1 MIPITL
7 SEQITKNPILISYY
21 NFSWQGQTV
30 VSTIVADEL
39 VSRSQCEAVG
49 SSNAT
54 SSWRRIRRGEQQHT
68 PKDPVHPKSTGLVEA
83 SWLLLLFPG
92 VILKQKKFFLAVWR
106 QQRPRALSH
115 QRRRPVSKTRLP
127 ALDLYSSDPNPKC
140 VLIYVYIHI
149 IVIKVYYWS
158 YSQIL
163 NTIYDDT

>member
-7 SEQITKNPILISYY
+7 PEQITKNLILISHC

-39 VSRSQCEAVG
+39 VSRSQCEAVR

-54 SSWRRIRRGEQQHT
+54 SSWRWIRRREQQHA
-68 PKDPVHPKSTGLVEA
+68 PKDPIHPKSTGLVEA

-92 VILKQKKFFLAVWR
+92 AILKPKQCFLAVWR

-115 QRRRPVSKTRLP
+115 QRRRLVSKTRLP

-140 VLIYVYIHI
+140 VLIYIYIHNNSI
-149 IVIKVYYWS
+149 
-158 YSQIL
+158 
-163 NTIYDDT
+163 